1 MLSDRARNLQSNFYP
16 TFYNPLPFVVTSLF
30 YRFDIR
36 SARYRRIVSACASSR
51 YQAHF
56 LASIPGRVFA
66 FITVRRTT
74 RPGTSCLRMRQILM
88 YNDP

>member
-56 LASIPGRVFA
+56 PDESAAWDRGYGV
-66 FITVRRTT
+66 VC
-74 RPGTSCLRMRQILM
+74 GTS
-88 YNDP
+88 